1 MFVATSFNLWM
12 LKGAHVAFGL
22 LVKKFGIDWELKH
35 FTIGLF
41 EAVNNGM

>member
-12 LKGAHVAFGL
+12 LKGAH
-22 LVKKFGIDWELKH
+22 VKKFGIDWELKH